1 MKPQTS
7 HPPVVCIVGKSN
19 AGKTTLIEK
28 LVPELAR
35 LSLAVGTIK
44 HDVHG
49 FDIDI
54 PGKDSWRHRQAG
66 ALRTVIS
73 SPSKLALIRDT
84 NHDLS
89 LDELAAFFEGMDLV
103 LTEGY
108 KREHKPK
115 VEVYR
120 PEAHTE
126 PLCRGDDNLIALVS
140 DAPLDL
146 GVARFGLNDAAGL
159 AAFLKAYFHL

>member
-1 MKPQTS
+1 MKTQTS
-7 HPPVVCIVGKSN
+7 RPPIVCIVGKSN

-28 LVPELAR
+28 LLPELAR

-73 SPSKLALIRDT
+73 SPSKLALIQQTD
-84 NHDLS
+84 HDLS
-89 LDELAAFFEGMDLV
+89 LDELTIFFEGMDLI

-108 KREHKPK
+108 KREKKLK

-120 PEAHTE
+120 PEVHPE
-126 PLCRGDDNLIALVS
+126 PLCRGDDSLIALVS
-140 DAPLDL
+140 DAPVDL
-146 GVARFGLNDAAGL
+146 GVSRFGLNDAAGL
-159 AAFLKAYFHL
+159 AAFLKEYFHL